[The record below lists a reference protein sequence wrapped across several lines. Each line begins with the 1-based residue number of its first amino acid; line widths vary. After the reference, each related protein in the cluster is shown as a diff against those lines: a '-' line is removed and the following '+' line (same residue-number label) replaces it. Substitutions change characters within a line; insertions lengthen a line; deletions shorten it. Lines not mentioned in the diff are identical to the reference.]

1 MLFQPGYIKV
11 LKELALSGQLQ
22 LYNMRSV
29 CWRVRR
35 MVEAILLACP
45 MRRVRVF
52 RPLLLDLL
60 NLNGLGWL
68 IHKPSH
74 KCTHTHT
81 RDGCTHAHAHTRTT
95 PVPHPHVCFISLAGH
110 VTPQSDGSPPPPPLR
125 RFISQPSEL
134 PTHNLSLALIT

>member
-35 MVEAILLACP
+35 TVEAILLACP
-45 MRRVRVF
+45 MRTVRVYQDF
-52 RPLLLDLL
+52 RLLELL

-68 IHKPSH
+68 
-74 KCTHTHT
+74 
-81 RDGCTHAHAHTRTT
+81 AHT
-95 PVPHPHVCFISLAGH
+95 
-110 VTPQSDGSPPPPPLR
+110 
-125 RFISQPSEL
+125 
-134 PTHNLSLALIT
+134 